1 MHEFLFNLD
10 EQITPPQTPAP
21 AHSGAGIRVEA
32 LKNYYQG
39 FLQNT
44 QHQGIKNEHAP
55 STPAQLASTF
65 LQYHILSHS
74 NASDNAYL
82 QNTHFQQR
90 PGMMNSDEYGKMP
103 NAMETQ
109 KLQMHLL
116 THATPAV
123 SQFDQQSHVQV
134 PAQQVQVHEISP
146 VSGESESSHEEMWN
160 QYNNGGAMQ
169 NQ

>member
-1 MHEFLFNLD
+1 
-10 EQITPPQTPAP
+10 
-21 AHSGAGIRVEA
+21 
-32 LKNYYQG
+32 
-39 FLQNT
+39 
-44 QHQGIKNEHAP
+44 
-55 STPAQLASTF
+55 
-65 LQYHILSHS
+65 
-74 NASDNAYL
+74 
-82 QNTHFQQR
+82 
-90 PGMMNSDEYGKMP
+90 MMNSDEYGKMP